1 LRDQQDNSARHES
14 VQDAEQVDMLG
25 GRLFVGCAD
34 GAHDG
39 FSFARALGLGRSGP
53 LHAHHMIAL
62 RPFSDGVAEPC
73 RGSSTK
79 DRVQNSHFVKTKRP
93 SNHAKTFLQSKMSTF
108 WT

>member
-39 FSFARALGLGRSGP
+39 FSFARPFSLGRSGP

-79 DRVQNSHFVKTKRP
+79 DRAQKQPLCKNE
-93 SNHAKTFLQSKMSTF
+93 AAL
-108 WT
+108 